1 LSGPDSARIATA
13 IGADWMNDIGYFRHQ
28 EGRIGDVAVRA
39 ARLSYV
45 GEAGWELTCAA
56 GDARALFTTL
66 AAEGAVP
73 VGAFAQTAMRI
84 EKGFLA
90 YGHDLDTDV
99 TPQMAGLEFALATDK
114 DFIGK
119 VALGDHSVP
128 ATRLMSL
135 SFEDESA
142 VPLGNEPVLAGGRI
156 IGKTTSAAFGYRV
169 GRPVAIALVES
180 GAVIDGGAV
189 EVHIGGELVAARM
202 SVAPLFDPSGAR
214 MRQPQ
219 VAMAKS
225 KVM

>member
-1 LSGPDSARIATA
+1 MYSSG
-13 IGADWMNDIGYFRHQ
+13 
-28 EGRIGDVAVRA
+28 V
-39 ARLSYV
+39 
-45 GEAGWELTCAA
+45 
-56 GDARALFTTL
+56 
-66 AAEGAVP
+66 VP
-73 VGAFAQTAMRI
+73 VGAFAQTTMRI

-99 TPQMAGLEFALATDK
+99 TPQMAGLEFALAGSK

-119 VALGDHSVP
+119 AALGGRSDP
-128 ATRLMSL
+128 ATRLISL
-135 SFEDESA
+135 SFQDENA

-156 IGKTTSAAFGYRV
+156 IGKTTSAAFGYRI

-180 GAVIDGGAV
+180 DAVIDGGAV
-189 EVHIGGELVAARM
+189 EVNIGGEIVAAGM

-219 VAMAKS
+219 LVQAKS

>member
-1 LSGPDSARIATA
+1 
-13 IGADWMNDIGYFRHQ
+13 M
-28 EGRIGDVAVRA
+28 
-39 ARLSYV
+39 
-45 GEAGWELTCAA
+45 
-56 GDARALFTTL
+56 
-66 AAEGAVP
+66 VP

-99 TPQMAGLEFALATDK
+99 TPQMAGLEFALAGNK

-119 VALGDHSVP
+119 AALGGLSDP
-128 ATRLMSL
+128 TTRLISL

-189 EVHIGGELVAARM
+189 EVNIGGEIVAAGM
-202 SVAPLFDPSGAR
+202 SVAPLFDPSGGR

-219 VAMAKS
+219 LVQAKS